1 MYPLQNAESWRS
13 KTRWQD
19 FHICLFFLTFSSL
32 FHHECDTCDSK
43 KATLRLG
50 NARATRVRVRTA
62 HHFAFALLLLL
73 LRCSILLITNTELCY
88 IRIAKTKRYVE
99 KTSLFRDFFPL
110 WGNIFP
116 YTYRDSIQI
125 SVPPFYILLSR
136 RKPLQYTIPY
146 ATKLIALLSTQA
158 ASAEPPSPNEGDR

>member
-1 MYPLQNAESWRS
+1 METTL
-13 KTRWQD
+13 KTECSILPFCRILLRV
-19 FHICLFFLTFSSL
+19 FSLFFLM
-32 FHHECDTCDSK
+32 CDTCDSK
-43 KATLRLG
+43 KTKLRLETC
-50 NARATRVRVRTA
+50 ATRVRVRTV
-62 HHFAFALLLLL
+62 HHFAIALLFLL
-73 LRCSILLITNTELCY
+73 LRCSRLAIINTDFCNIRLTNQRTLV
-88 IRIAKTKRYVE
+88 A

-136 RKPLQYTIPY
+136 RKPLQYTTPY

>member
-1 MYPLQNAESWRS
+1 MTLVTAKKQNCGWKRARDARTRENRSPFCLRTFASPLEMQQIPFTIITFCN
-13 KTRWQD
+13 
-19 FHICLFFLTFSSL
+19 IGLTNQRPL
-32 FHHECDTCDSK
+32 V
-43 KATLRLG
+43 A
-50 NARATRVRVRTA
+50 
-62 HHFAFALLLLL
+62 
-73 LRCSILLITNTELCY
+73 
-88 IRIAKTKRYVE
+88 

>member
-1 MYPLQNAESWRS
+1 MFHPSVLQNSSSRFRS
-13 KTRWQD
+13 
-19 FHICLFFLTFSSL
+19 FFLM
-32 FHHECDTCDSK
+32 CDTCDSK
-43 KATLRLG
+43 KTKLRLETC
-50 NARATRVRVRTA
+50 ATRVRVRTV
-62 HHFAFALLLLL
+62 HHFAIALLFLLL
-73 LRCSILLITNTELCY
+73 IWSRLLITNNELCY
-88 IRIAKTKRYVE
+88 IRIAKTRRHVE

-136 RKPLQYTIPY
+136 RKPLQYTTPY

-158 ASAEPPSPNEGDR
+158 ASAEPSSPNEGDR

>member
-1 MYPLQNAESWRS
+1 MFHPSVLQNSSSRFLSFFPHVWHLWQQKN
-13 KTRWQD
+13 KT
-19 FHICLFFLTFSSL
+19 
-32 FHHECDTCDSK
+32 
-43 KATLRLG
+43 AVG
-50 NARATRVRVRTA
+50 NVRATRVRVRTV
-62 HHFAFALLLLL
+62 HHFAIALLFLLL
-73 LRCSILLITNTELCY
+73 IWSRLLITNNELCY
-88 IRIAKTKRYVE
+88 IRIAKTRRHVE

-136 RKPLQYTIPY
+136 RKPLQYTTPY

>member
-1 MYPLQNAESWRS
+1 MFHPSVLQNSSSRFLSFFPYVWHLWQQKN
-13 KTRWQD
+13 KT
-19 FHICLFFLTFSSL
+19 
-32 FHHECDTCDSK
+32 
-43 KATLRLG
+43 AVG
-50 NARATRVRVRTA
+50 NVRATRVRVRTA

-73 LRCSILLITNTELCY
+73 LRCSRLLITNTTFCN
-88 IRIAKTKRYVE
+88 IRITNQVYLVA

-158 ASAEPPSPNEGDR
+158 ASAEPPSPNEDER